1 MDIEEQIKITLG
13 KAVEIHKQFGPG
25 LVERFYEILL
35 YRELR
40 RSGLRVSRQVPVSLE
55 YKGELHSNIF
65 RMDILLDRTVIIE
78 IKSSRYMSPLFYQ
91 QLLTY
96 LKASNLQLG
105 ILLNFGQLRMKDG
118 IKRVVNG
125 YEHGLGEEGR
135 NM

>member
-25 LVERFYEILL
+25 LVERFYEVLL
-35 YRELR
+35 YRELK

-65 RMDILLDRTVIIE
+65 RMDILLDRTAIIE
-78 IKSSRYMSPLFYQ
+78 IKSSRYMSPLFCQ

-96 LKASNLQLG
+96 LKASNLQIG
-105 ILLNFGQLRMKDG
+105 IVLNFGQLRMKDG

-125 YEHGLGEEGR
+125 YKQTVDDSLS
-135 NM
+135 NI